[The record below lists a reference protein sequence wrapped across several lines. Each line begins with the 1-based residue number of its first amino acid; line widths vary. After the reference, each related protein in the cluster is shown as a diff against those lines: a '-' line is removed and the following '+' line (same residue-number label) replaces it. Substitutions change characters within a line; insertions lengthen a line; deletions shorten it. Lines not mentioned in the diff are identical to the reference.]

1 MFIFMIFCLVLRMS
15 LYVAVGDNAAL
26 KFGFL
31 HVIDFCF
38 LVNSGPFKMQIFQ
51 AIYTIMECVQWR
63 EI

>member
-1 MFIFMIFCLVLRMS
+1 MS
-15 LYVAVGDNAAL
+15 LYVAVGDNVAL